1 MLKRVAVLL
10 RAFIKHNVTVD
21 FRVKNTVE
29 YRGRAAPVVP
39 TDSSKLVGQKIL
51 RN

>member
-39 TDSSKLVGQKIL
+39 RQ
-51 RN
+51 